1 MFLQLVIST
10 LIFTA
15 FATVLVIGLNKIG
28 FFYDEVEVEVDE
40 D

>member
-1 MFLQLVIST
+1 MLLQLVIST

-15 FATVLVIGLNKIG
+15 FATVLVIGLIKIG
-28 FFYDEVEVEVDE
+28 FFYEEVEVDE